1 MCLGVCA
8 CVEEARGQCSGVG
21 TRSFLWVLGIELQP
35 SDSVGSAGQVQLPII
50 LFVNPGTGLQTP
62 VILFTIFPAELFLQ
76 PSSSLQKGEA
86 GI

>member
-1 MCLGVCA
+1 MSVFL
-8 CVEEARGQCSGVG
+8 CVWVFVHVWRRPEDNVQE
-21 TRSFLWVLGIELQP
+21 LWVLGIEFQP
-35 SDSVGSAGQVQLPII
+35 SDSVGSAGQVQLPLI

-62 VILFTIFPAELFLQ
+62 VILFTIVPAEPFLQ